1 MKNFLYY
8 SFLSGMALLALSG
21 ETQALT
27 CTAAP
32 NCADLGYTK
41 TSCAGGGGVKCP
53 FDSSKMFCIREGMG
67 SEYKFVNAISRYQI
81 AYSDGTTAK
90 YYDDK
95 KTPIGIVTY
104 VHPTKSKKHGLIMS
118 LRPFTIQNQ
127 AQAHKI
133 CAAYTTAGTMA
144 GDWHLP
150 DIGELATM
158 SAGDTVE
165 SSDEYKKYRDALKT
179 IPTAGDLEMSF
190 SFFYGNSLI
199 TGGIDS
205 QNASNTQGSFA
216 GTSFSYSN
224 RATTWYQQAYYL
236 SDSQTADSTANAYI
250 SSVNNVSGITS
261 VAKTKKMQFRCVAY
275 FQLEKEND

>member
-1 MKNFLYY
+1 MNKLLYY
-8 SFLSGMALLALSG
+8 SLLSGTALLVLSG

-32 NCADLGYTK
+32 SCDELGYIS
-41 TSCAGGGGVKCP
+41 TSCPKGGVKCP
-53 FDSSKMFCIREGMG
+53 FDSNKMFCIREGVG

-104 VHPTKSKKHGLIMS
+104 VHPTKTKKHGLIMS
-118 LRPFTIQNQ
+118 LQQFTIQNQ
-127 AQAHKI
+127 AEAHKI

-165 SSDEYKKYRDALKT
+165 SNDEYTKYRDALKT

-190 SFFYGNSLI
+190 SFFYGNNTI
-199 TGGIDS
+199 TDGVDKQDS
-205 QNASNTQGSFA
+205 TNTQGSF
-216 GTSFSYSN
+216 TSKQLHYSK
-224 RATTWYQQAYYL
+224 RKTAWYSSPVFV
-236 SDSQTADSTANAYI
+236 SDSQAIDTTSNAYL
-250 SSVNNVSGITS
+250 STVNSVNGISS

-275 FQLEKEND
+275 F

>member
-1 MKNFLYY
+1 MKKLLYY

-32 NCADLGYTK
+32 SCADLGYTK

-127 AQAHKI
+127 AEAHKI

-165 SSDEYKKYRDALKT
+165 SNDEFTKYRDALKT
-179 IPTAGDLEMSF
+179 IPTAGDLGMSF
-190 SFFYGNSLI
+190 SFFYGNSTI
-199 TGGIDS
+199 TDGVDK
-205 QNASNTQGSFA
+205 QNTSNTQGSF
-216 GTSFSYSN
+216 TSHSLGYSSRKTN
-224 RATTWYQQAYYL
+224 WYNSTIFV
-236 SDSQTADSTANAYI
+236 SDSQSADSTSNAYI
-250 SSVNNVSGITS
+250 STVNYANGITS
-261 VAKTKKMQFRCVAY
+261 VAKTRKMQFRCVAY
-275 FQLEKEND
+275 F

>member
-8 SFLSGMALLALSG
+8 SFLSGIALLALSG

-127 AQAHKI
+127 AEAHKI

-190 SFFYGNSLI
+190 SHFYVN
-199 TGGIDS
+199 GGVD
-205 QNASNTQGSFA
+205 AVVTSNTN
-216 GTSFSYSN
+216 GTFGTFTGRRSGKSVK
-224 RATTWYQQAYYL
+224 WYTSPYYL
-236 SDSQTADSTANAYI
+236 SSSQTTDSTSNALISAINNQNGI
-250 SSVNNVSGITS
+250 SSSEKN
-261 VAKTKKMQFRCVAY
+261 KKMQFRCVAY
-275 FQLEKEND
+275 F

>member
-32 NCADLGYTK
+32 SCADLGYTK
-41 TSCAGGGGVKCP
+41 TSCSGGGGVKCP

-104 VHPTKSKKHGLIMS
+104 VHPTKGKKHGLIMS

-190 SFFYGNSLI
+190 SFFYGSSTI
-199 TGGIDS
+199 TDGVDK
-205 QNASNTQGSFA
+205 QNNTNTQGSFQQHR
-216 GTSFSYSN
+216 SYNSVYN
-224 RATTWYQQAYYL
+224 KWYASPIFV
-236 SDSQTADSTANAYI
+236 SDSQSADSTSNAYI
-250 SSVNNVSGITS
+250 STVNSANGIAS

-275 FQLEKEND
+275 F